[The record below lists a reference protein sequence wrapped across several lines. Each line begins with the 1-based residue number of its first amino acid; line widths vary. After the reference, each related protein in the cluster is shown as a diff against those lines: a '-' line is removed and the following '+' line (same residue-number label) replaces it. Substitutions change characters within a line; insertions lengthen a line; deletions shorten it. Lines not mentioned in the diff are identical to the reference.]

1 MKYQILEYELA
12 LETAHMVKA
21 FMDAVMQEDDAEA
34 ATIGVLATALE
45 IASGRNLKS
54 LEEVFK

>member
-1 MKYQILEYELA
+1 MKYQLLEYELA
-12 LETAHMVKA
+12 LETTAMVKA
-21 FMDAVMQEDDAEA
+21 FMEAVMHEDDAEA

-45 IASGRNLKS
+45 IASGRTMKP